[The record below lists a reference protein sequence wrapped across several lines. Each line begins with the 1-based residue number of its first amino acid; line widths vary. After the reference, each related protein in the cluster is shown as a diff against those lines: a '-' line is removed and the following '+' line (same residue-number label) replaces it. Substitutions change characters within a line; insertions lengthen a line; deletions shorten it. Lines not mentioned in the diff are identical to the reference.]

1 MDSKGKLE
9 IEFTRELVVDNN
21 LKDSLMVQYK
31 DKDENKKKTRKL
43 QNEQSF
49 VEVIPFQR
57 QTEGKKLTENL

>member
-31 DKDENKKKTRKL
+31 DKDKNKKKTRKL

-49 VEVIPFQR
+49 VEVIPF
-57 QTEGKKLTENL
+57 

>member
-31 DKDENKKKTRKL
+31 DKDKNKKKKRKL

-49 VEVIPFQR
+49 VEVIPF
-57 QTEGKKLTENL
+57 